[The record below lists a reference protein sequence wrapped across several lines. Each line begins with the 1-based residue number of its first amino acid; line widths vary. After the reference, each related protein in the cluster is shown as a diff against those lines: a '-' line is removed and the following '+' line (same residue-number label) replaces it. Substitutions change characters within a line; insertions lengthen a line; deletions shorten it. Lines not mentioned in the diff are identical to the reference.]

1 MPVPVGRKRLV
12 FASAAVAALG
22 FAGAALAGN
31 GGFAP
36 PTPHSPNA
44 ERINDAYWVVFGFT
58 AAIFL
63 IVEIA
68 LIVFIVRYRR
78 GNRSRAAEGAQVHG
92 HTRLEIIWSIIPVLI
107 LAAIGT
113 FIFYKLPGIK
123 NTPPA
128 SAAER
133 QNIKVIG
140 HQFYWEF
147 RYPNGQVSIN
157 DLHIPVKQVSY
168 FDVTAQD
175 VIHSFWVPELG
186 GKMDAI
192 PGKTNHLWF
201 QPDEAGVYEGRC
213 AELCGMYH
221 PKMPIRVT
229 VEDAAAYRQFLAQA
243 PKQLGEVEFKGVC
256 QTCHGLAGKGGFGPP
271 LAGNPLTQQAAAIE
285 DIVRHGRGAMP
296 PVGRG
301 WTDAQMR
308 ALTQY
313 LKQNLKGGSVGG

>member
-1 MPVPVGRKRLV
+1 VGRKQLV
-12 FASAAVAALG
+12 FASAAAAALVL
-22 FAGAALAGN
+22 AGAAFAGN

-44 ERINDAYWVVFGFT
+44 ARINDAYWVVFGFT

-63 IVEIA
+63 IVETA
-68 LIVFIVRYRR
+68 LVLFIVKYRSGR
-78 GNRSRAAEGAQVHG
+78 RSRTAEGAQVHG
-92 HTRLEIIWSIIPVLI
+92 HTRIEVIWTIVPVLI

-128 SAAER
+128 AAADR

-147 RYPNGQVSIN
+147 RYPNGAVSIN
-157 DLHIPVKQVSY
+157 DLHLPVNEVSY
-168 FDVTAQD
+168 FDVTSQD

-192 PGKTNHLWF
+192 PGRTNHLWF
-201 QPDEAGVYEGRC
+201 QPDKAGIYDGRC

-221 PKMPIRVT
+221 AKMPIQAT
-229 VEDAAAYRQFLAQA
+229 VEDAAAYRQYLTQA
-243 PKQLGEVEFKGVC
+243 PKELGAALFKGVC

-271 LAGNPLTQQAAAIE
+271 LAGNPLVQQAAAIQL
-285 DIVRHGRGAMP
+285 IVLHGRGRMP

-301 WTDAQMR
+301 WTPGELH

>member
-1 MPVPVGRKRLV
+1 VGRKQLV
-12 FASAAVAALG
+12 FASAAVAALVLT
-22 FAGAALAGN
+22 GAALAGN
-31 GGFAP
+31 AGFAP
-36 PTPHSPNA
+36 ATPHSPNA
-44 ERINDAYWVVFGFT
+44 QRINDAYWVVFGFT
-58 AAIFL
+58 SAIFV
-63 IVEIA
+63 IVEAA
-68 LIVFIVRYRR
+68 LVLFIFKYRSGR
-78 GNRSRAAEGAQVHG
+78 RSRALEGAQVHG
-92 HTRLEIIWSIIPVLI
+92 HTRLEIIWSVIPVLI

-128 SAAER
+128 SAAAR

-147 RYPNGQVSIN
+147 RYPDGQVSIN

-168 FDVTAQD
+168 FDITAED

-186 GKMDAI
+186 GKLDAI
-192 PGKTNHLWF
+192 PGKTNHLWYE
-201 QPDEAGVYEGRC
+201 PDKAGVYQGRC

-221 PKMPIRVT
+221 AKMPIQAT
-229 VEDAAAYRQFLAQA
+229 VEDATAYNQFLAQA
-243 PKQLGEVEFKGVC
+243 PKQLGAALFKGVC

-271 LAGNPLTQQAAAIE
+271 LAGNPLTQQPQAI
-285 DIVRHGRGAMP
+285 DQIVLHGRGRMP

-301 WTDAQMR
+301 WTDAELR

-313 LKQNLKGGSVGG
+313 LKKNLKGGSVGG